1 MADRSLPKRVWYDL
15 LQIFCRLAAVTVLGT
30 RVWGRHH
37 VPPTGGILVMSN
49 HQSHFDPLLAG
60 LAIDRRLNS
69 LARKSLFKFAP
80 FRWLIESLNAIPIDR
95 EGIGLGG
102 IKETLKRLKRG
113 ELVLIFPEGTR
124 TADGEIAPLKTGFV
138 ALARRG
144 NVPLLPVGIDGAFDA
159 WPRWKI
165 LPGKALV
172 HIAIGPPLTP
182 AEVAQL
188 DDDALVAELERR
200 MRACQSTARASRL
213 RANPLTQRG

>member
-1 MADRSLPKRVWYDL
+1 MADRSLPKRLWYDF
-15 LQIFCRLAAVTVLGT
+15 LQVFCRLTAVTLFGT
-30 RVWGRHH
+30 RVWGRQN
-37 VPPTGGILVMSN
+37 VPPTGGMLVMSN
-49 HQSHFDPLLAG
+49 HQSHFDPLLVG

-69 LARKSLFKFAP
+69 LARKSLFKFTP

-124 TADGEIAPLKTGFV
+124 TANGEIAPLKTGFV

-159 WPRWKI
+159 WPRWKK
-165 LPGKALV
+165 LPGKALI
-172 HIAIGPPLTP
+172 HIAIGQPLLP
-182 AEVAQL
+182 EEAAKL
-188 DDDALVAELERR
+188 DDEALVAELERR
-200 MRACQSTARASRL
+200 MRACHAEARQSRL
-213 RANPLTQRG
+213 QASPLAQRS